1 MAKGSDLM
9 LVYGKN
15 VLYEI
20 DRSKIKKAYIS
31 RNDYMAYLK
40 ENNLG
45 RAAFLP
51 ISAIKGGKS
60 IDTSMGLTPLG
71 GLPMVTRSGDLD
83 PSVITYIM

>member
-40 ENNLG
+40 ENNINYEYVDKNRLDRMVG
-45 RAAFLP
+45 GVHQGIVLDIFDYSYFLEFP
-51 ISAIKGGKS
+51 
-60 IDTSMGLTPLG
+60 
-71 GLPMVTRSGDLD
+71 
-83 PSVITYIM
+83 

>member
-1 MAKGSDLM
+1 M

-40 ENNLG
+40 ENN
-45 RAAFLP
+45 
-51 ISAIKGGKS
+51 IKYEYVDKN
-60 IDTSMGLTPLG
+60 
-71 GLPMVTRSGDLD
+71 RLD
-83 PSVITYIM
+83 KMEGMTMKMLITTGIGVMIVLILAVLQMINL

>member
-31 RNDYMAYLK
+31 RSDYMPYLK
-40 ENNLG
+40 ENNIKNLFPCHCVSL
-45 RAAFLP
+45 AAKCE
-51 ISAIKGGKS
+51 INSHIRINEVGV
-60 IDTSMGLTPLG
+60 GLKIC
-71 GLPMVTRSGDLD
+71 M
-83 PSVITYIM
+83 